1 MSCRREGLV
10 CLRKGSGGGVKV
22 PWLHDRRSRVDWEG
36 RLMQTVSVC
45 PPIRVSLG
53 GLNCIER
60 WMIIPRS
67 EATQAL
73 HEPVRRKSLAAW
85 RRPGSGGVRGTNS
98 RRTLGPSTAI
108 ANLTQHGASDRSM
121 PHHRCLR
128 SYNIARHCV
137 SRRRHVRD
145 RCEWL
150 WGVGVGVDVRS
161 GAVSPEWV
169 EPGGPKG
176 EGKEE
181 FRRPP
186 LVSIQPSCSALNSQR
201 VTHQPL

>member
-1 MSCRREGLV
+1 MRARRADYRASPYGNTKTSKQAPWVLQACLKQGTKISVDNVLCRIRTPCSTGAEPMSCRREGLV

-22 PWLHDRRSRVDWEG
+22 PWLHDRRSRVNWEG

-121 PHHRCLR
+121 PYHRCLR
-128 SYNIARHCV
+128 SYNVARHCV

-145 RCEWL
+145 RCE
-150 WGVGVGVDVRS
+150 
-161 GAVSPEWV
+161 
-169 EPGGPKG
+169 
-176 EGKEE
+176 
-181 FRRPP
+181 
-186 LVSIQPSCSALNSQR
+186 
-201 VTHQPL
+201 